1 MKKLLIAV
9 ITVIAVSQ
17 NLIAGVGLITNVK
30 IDSIAAIGVGFSGH
44 IAGNMEIKV
53 KNGFTL
59 PQGVYCETSYIT
71 SRRTSDPDRAMF
83 NLLRDAFNANR
94 KVALYIS
101 DDPAFTAFPGRC
113 SIFIVVDGNGNI

>member
-1 MKKLLIAV
+1 MKKLLVAV

-17 NLIAGVGLITNVK
+17 NLFAGVGLITNVK
-30 IDSIAAIGVGFSGH
+30 LDNVAAIGVGYGGH
-44 IAGNMEIKV
+44 IAENMEIKV

-59 PQGVYCETSYIT
+59 PQGVFCDTSYIT
-71 SRRTSDPDRAMF
+71 TRRTSDPDRAMF

-94 KVALYIS
+94 KVSLYIS

-113 SIFIVVDGNGNI
+113 SIFIVIDGNV

>member
-30 IDSIAAIGVGFSGH
+30 IDNVAAIGVGYGGH

-59 PQGVYCETSYIT
+59 PPGVYCDTNYIT
-71 SRRTSDPDRAMF
+71 TRKTVDPDRYMF
-83 NLLRDAFNANR
+83 NLLRDAFNAQR
-94 KVALYIS
+94 QVSLYIT

-113 SIFIVVDGNGNI
+113 SIFIVVDGKV